1 METTPRESKQIDLW
15 ISEFI
20 TFGAATVFIGL
31 RLLSRRLTR
40 IEFWWDDWFAI
51 GCYAVAIAWVVI
63 IPIWIKDAGLG
74 LHINDIHGRGT
85 KAEILMHNSLI
96 LYVAELFYA
105 TALFCAKG
113 SILSFY
119 WRMFR
124 VTNIKLPIQILACCS
139 LIWIIIRT
147 FMGIFH
153 CIPVQ
158 RFWDPSAGGS
168 CAIEDK
174 KFFFGTILV
183 HVMLDIAIIA
193 LPILQIRKLQLPF
206 FQKVGIMLMFVF
218 GIVICASAMVIIV
231 ASTQFDATSEDLT
244 WNLVTI
250 VVWAS
255 VEVNLVTVSTCLP
268 TVRPAILYL
277 FTCTNPTST
286 IGSGSNS
293 YGPSYG
299 RSQTKNTI
307 RLSTLPNNKDN
318 DESSSTHQLADSD
331 QGGRGSLS
339 DFESHAMDRYRGNV
353 STVTG
358 RAHDHGSEEFNTGS
372 PFGGIMVKNE
382 TTYKDR
388 PPGPLTEMRIQN
400 NTTTQFHIHRIHENG
415 LHTSIVGAK
424 APNCSSRLH
433 LASRLHDK
441 RDLWPTP
448 NRQIKKPIYLRYYG
462 KDISV
467 SEAHQRADFLACAL
481 AKRLDFSP
489 NEGVEWDKVVSIFSV
504 NTIDSFTVT
513 QAIHR
518 LNGIITPASAAS
530 DLEHQL
536 RSSGVKALFTCASRL
551 DIAVKAAKTVGIP
564 QDRIFILATPDDNS
578 KLPFTT
584 FDDLVKEGADLP
596 KLEPLKW
603 VKGQGARQVA
613 FLCYS
618 SGTSGLPKA
627 VMISH
632 RNVIANVLQLTTYE
646 SVSRKKD
653 GIETQACLG
662 ALPFSHIYGLLII
675 SFASTFRGDEVV
687 VLPEF
692 DLEKALVAVQTYK
705 IAHMF
710 VVPPIIIRIIH
721 NQALCAKYDLS
732 SVRWLYT
739 GAAPLGSEVVE
750 EVKRQYPKWRVGQGY
765 GLTETCTVVCT
776 TSEDDIDIG
785 SSGSLVPATK
795 AIIIDI
801 ETGEEITEYNK
812 PGELLVQTPS
822 LVLGYMNNERAT
834 SETFIWRK
842 DDRWIRTGDEVL
854 IRLAPSGNEHLVVVD
869 RLKELIKVNGH
880 QVAPAEL
887 EAHLLSHPY
896 VSDCA
901 VIQTPNDKTGEVPKA
916 YIVKSDACGGQ
927 PDEALARAICKHV
940 EDHKQRYKWLGG
952 GVEFIETIPKSPS
965 GKILRRLLRDKE
977 KEARNSL
984 VSKL

>member
-1 METTPRESKQIDLW
+1 
-15 ISEFI
+15 
-20 TFGAATVFIGL
+20 
-31 RLLSRRLTR
+31 
-40 IEFWWDDWFAI
+40 
-51 GCYAVAIAWVVI
+51 
-63 IPIWIKDAGLG
+63 
-74 LHINDIHGRGT
+74 
-85 KAEILMHNSLI
+85 
-96 LYVAELFYA
+96 
-105 TALFCAKG
+105 
-113 SILSFY
+113 
-119 WRMFR
+119 
-124 VTNIKLPIQILACCS
+124 
-139 LIWIIIRT
+139 
-147 FMGIFH
+147 
-153 CIPVQ
+153 
-158 RFWDPSAGGS
+158 
-168 CAIEDK
+168 
-174 KFFFGTILV
+174 
-183 HVMLDIAIIA
+183 
-193 LPILQIRKLQLPF
+193 
-206 FQKVGIMLMFVF
+206 
-218 GIVICASAMVIIV
+218 
-231 ASTQFDATSEDLT
+231 
-244 WNLVTI
+244 
-250 VVWAS
+250 
-255 VEVNLVTVSTCLP
+255 
-268 TVRPAILYL
+268 
-277 FTCTNPTST
+277 
-286 IGSGSNS
+286 
-293 YGPSYG
+293 
-299 RSQTKNTI
+299 
-307 RLSTLPNNKDN
+307 
-318 DESSSTHQLADSD
+318 
-331 QGGRGSLS
+331 
-339 DFESHAMDRYRGNV
+339 
-353 STVTG
+353 
-358 RAHDHGSEEFNTGS
+358 
-372 PFGGIMVKNE
+372 
-382 TTYKDR
+382 
-388 PPGPLTEMRIQN
+388 MRIQN

-424 APNCSSRLH
+424 APNWYEPTNPPTEIVLI
-433 LASRLHDK
+433 LAVPPDSISLHDFMTSETYG
-441 RDLWPTP
+441 RL
-448 NRQIKKPIYLRYYG
+448 PIAQSRNPFTCGITGRTY
-462 KDISV
+462 SV

-518 LNGIITPASAAS
+518 LNGIITPASAAHSAS

-795 AIIIDI
+795 AMIIDI

-842 DDRWIRTGDEVL
+842 DGRWIRTGDEVL

-869 RLKELIKVNGH
+869 RLRELIKVNGH

-901 VIQTPNDKTGEVPKA
+901 VIQTPNDKAGEVPKA

-977 KEARNSL
+977 KEARKSL
-984 VSKL
+984 VAKL

>member
-1 METTPRESKQIDLW
+1 MVFTPPS
-15 ISEFI
+15 
-20 TFGAATVFIGL
+20 
-31 RLLSRRLTR
+31 
-40 IEFWWDDWFAI
+40 
-51 GCYAVAIAWVVI
+51 WV
-63 IPIWIKDAGLG
+63 P
-74 LHINDIHGRGT
+74 
-85 KAEILMHNSLI
+85 
-96 LYVAELFYA
+96 
-105 TALFCAKG
+105 
-113 SILSFY
+113 
-119 WRMFR
+119 
-124 VTNIKLPIQILACCS
+124 KLPIDPPDSIS
-139 LIWIIIRT
+139 LHE
-147 FMGIFH
+147 FMTSEAYG
-153 CIPVQ
+153 
-158 RFWDPSAGGS
+158 R
-168 CAIEDK
+168 
-174 KFFFGTILV
+174 
-183 HVMLDIAIIA
+183 
-193 LPILQIRKLQLPF
+193 LPIAKSRNP
-206 FQKVGIMLMFVF
+206 
-218 GIVICASAMVIIV
+218 
-231 ASTQFDATSEDLT
+231 
-244 WNLVTI
+244 
-250 VVWAS
+250 
-255 VEVNLVTVSTCLP
+255 
-268 TVRPAILYL
+268 
-277 FTCTNPTST
+277 FTCG
-286 IGSGSNS
+286 I
-293 YGPSYG
+293 
-299 RSQTKNTI
+299 
-307 RLSTLPNNKDN
+307 
-318 DESSSTHQLADSD
+318 
-331 QGGRGSLS
+331 
-339 DFESHAMDRYRGNV
+339 
-353 STVTG
+353 TG
-358 RAHDHGSEEFNTGS
+358 R
-372 PFGGIMVKNE
+372 
-382 TTYKDR
+382 TY
-388 PPGPLTEMRIQN
+388 
-400 NTTTQFHIHRIHENG
+400 
-415 LHTSIVGAK
+415 
-424 APNCSSRLH
+424 
-433 LASRLHDK
+433 
-441 RDLWPTP
+441 
-448 NRQIKKPIYLRYYG
+448 
-462 KDISV
+462 SV
-467 SEAHQRADFLACAL
+467 VEAHQRADFLARAL

-489 NEGVEWDKVVSIFSV
+489 NEGVEWDKVISIFSV
-504 NTIDSFTVT
+504 NTIDNFAVT
-513 QAIHR
+513 QAVHR
-518 LNGIITPASAAS
+518 LNGIITPASAAHTAS

-551 DIAVKAAKTVGIP
+551 DIAIKAAKAVGIP
-564 QDRIFILATPDDNS
+564 QDRIFILATPGDNS

-584 FDDLVKEGADLP
+584 FDDLVKEGATLP
-596 KLEPLKW
+596 ELEPLKW

-632 RNVIANVLQLTTYE
+632 RNIIANVLQLTTYE
-646 SVSRKKD
+646 SVSRQKD

-692 DLEKALVAVQTYK
+692 DLEKALVAVQKYK

-721 NQALCAKYDLS
+721 NKALCSKYDLS

-765 GLTETCTVVCT
+765 GIPLKSQLYSWIMLTWVGLTETCTVVCT

-785 SSGSLVPATK
+785 SSGSLVPSTK
-795 AIIIDI
+795 AMIINI

-842 DDRWIRTGDEVL
+842 DGRWIRTGDEVL

-901 VIQTPNDKTGEVPKA
+901 VIQTPNDKAGEVPKA

-927 PDEALARAICKHV
+927 SDDVVARAICKHV

-977 KEARNSL
+977 KEARKSL
-984 VSKL
+984 VAKL

>member
-1 METTPRESKQIDLW
+1 MVFTPPS
-15 ISEFI
+15 
-20 TFGAATVFIGL
+20 
-31 RLLSRRLTR
+31 
-40 IEFWWDDWFAI
+40 
-51 GCYAVAIAWVVI
+51 WV
-63 IPIWIKDAGLG
+63 P
-74 LHINDIHGRGT
+74 
-85 KAEILMHNSLI
+85 
-96 LYVAELFYA
+96 
-105 TALFCAKG
+105 
-113 SILSFY
+113 
-119 WRMFR
+119 
-124 VTNIKLPIQILACCS
+124 KLPI
-139 LIWIIIRT
+139 
-147 FMGIFH
+147 
-153 CIPVQ
+153 
-158 RFWDPSAGGS
+158 DPP
-168 CAIEDK
+168 D
-174 KFFFGTILV
+174 
-183 HVMLDIAIIA
+183 
-193 LPILQIRKLQLPF
+193 
-206 FQKVGIMLMFVF
+206 
-218 GIVICASAMVIIV
+218 
-231 ASTQFDATSEDLT
+231 
-244 WNLVTI
+244 
-250 VVWAS
+250 
-255 VEVNLVTVSTCLP
+255 
-268 TVRPAILYL
+268 
-277 FTCTNPTST
+277 
-286 IGSGSNS
+286 
-293 YGPSYG
+293 
-299 RSQTKNTI
+299 
-307 RLSTLPNNKDN
+307 
-318 DESSSTHQLADSD
+318 
-331 QGGRGSLS
+331 
-339 DFESHAMDRYRGNV
+339 
-353 STVTG
+353 
-358 RAHDHGSEEFNTGS
+358 
-372 PFGGIMVKNE
+372 
-382 TTYKDR
+382 
-388 PPGPLTEMRIQN
+388 
-400 NTTTQFHIHRIHENG
+400 
-415 LHTSIVGAK
+415 
-424 APNCSSRLH
+424 
-433 LASRLHDK
+433 
-441 RDLWPTP
+441 
-448 NRQIKKPIYLRYYG
+448 
-462 KDISV
+462 
-467 SEAHQRADFLACAL
+467 ADFLACAL

-489 NEGVEWDKVVSIFSV
+489 NEGVEWVKVVSIFSV

-518 LNGIITPASAAS
+518 LNGIITPVSAAHSAS
-530 DLEHQL
+530 DL
-536 RSSGVKALFTCASRL
+536 
-551 DIAVKAAKTVGIP
+551 DINCAKTVGIP
-564 QDRIFILATPDDNS
+564 QDRIFILATPGDNS

-584 FDDLVKEGADLP
+584 FDNLVKDGADLP

-721 NQALCAKYDLS
+721 NQALCANFDLS

-785 SSGSLVPATK
+785 SSSSLVPATK
-795 AIIIDI
+795 AMIIDI

-822 LVLGYMNNERAT
+822 LVLGYIKNERAT

-842 DDRWIRTGDEVL
+842 DGRWIRTGDEVL
-854 IRLAPSGNEHLVVVD
+854 IRLAHSENEHRVVVD

-901 VIQTPNDKTGEVPKA
+901 VIQTPNDKAGEVSKA

-977 KEARNSL
+977 KEARKSL
-984 VSKL
+984 VAKL

>member
-15 ISEFI
+15 ISEFV

-40 IEFWWDDWFAI
+40 VEFWWDDWFAI
-51 GCYAVAIAWVVI
+51 GCYCVAIAWVVI

-193 LPILQIRKLQLPF
+193 LPILQIRKLQLPV
-206 FQKVGIMLMFVF
+206 FQKIGIMLMFVF

-358 RAHDHGSEEFNTGS
+358 RAHDHGSEEFNT
-372 PFGGIMVKNE
+372 
-382 TTYKDR
+382 
-388 PPGPLTEMRIQN
+388 
-400 NTTTQFHIHRIHENG
+400 
-415 LHTSIVGAK
+415 
-424 APNCSSRLH
+424 
-433 LASRLHDK
+433 
-441 RDLWPTP
+441 
-448 NRQIKKPIYLRYYG
+448 
-462 KDISV
+462 
-467 SEAHQRADFLACAL
+467 EAHQRADFLARAL

-504 NTIDSFTVT
+504 NTIDNFAVT
-513 QAIHR
+513 QAVHR
-518 LNGIITPASAAS
+518 LNGIITPASAAHTAS

-551 DIAVKAAKTVGIP
+551 DIAIQAAKAVGIP
-564 QDRIFILATPDDNS
+564 QDRIFILATPGDNS

-584 FDDLVKEGADLP
+584 FDDLVKEGATLP
-596 KLEPLKW
+596 ELEPLKW

-632 RNVIANVLQLTTYE
+632 RNIIANVLQLTTYE
-646 SVSRKKD
+646 SVSRQKD

-721 NQALCAKYDLS
+721 NKALCSKYDLS

-765 GLTETCTVVCT
+765 GIPLKSQLCSWIMLTWVGLTETCTVVCT

-785 SSGSLVPATK
+785 SSGSLVPSTK
-795 AIIIDI
+795 AMIINI

-842 DDRWIRTGDEVL
+842 DGRWIRTGDEVL

-901 VIQTPNDKTGEVPKA
+901 VIQTPNDKAGEVPKA

-927 PDEALARAICKHV
+927 SDDVVARAICKHV

-977 KEARNSL
+977 KEAKKSL
-984 VSKL
+984 VAKL

>member
-206 FQKVGIMLMFVF
+206 FQKIGIMLMFVF

-358 RAHDHGSEEFNTGS
+358 HAHDHGSEEFNTGS

-382 TTYKDR
+382 TTV
-388 PPGPLTEMRIQN
+388 LM
-400 NTTTQFHIHRIHENG
+400 
-415 LHTSIVGAK
+415 
-424 APNCSSRLH
+424 
-433 LASRLHDK
+433 
-441 RDLWPTP
+441 
-448 NRQIKKPIYLRYYG
+448 
-462 KDISV
+462 
-467 SEAHQRADFLACAL
+467 
-481 AKRLDFSP
+481 
-489 NEGVEWDKVVSIFSV
+489 
-504 NTIDSFTVT
+504 

-518 LNGIITPASAAS
+518 LNGIITPASAAHS
-530 DLEHQL
+530 YLEHQL
-536 RSSGVKALFTCASRL
+536 RSSGVKAFFTCASRL

-584 FDDLVKEGADLP
+584 FDDLVKEGADLS
-596 KLEPLKW
+596 KSEPLKW

-627 VMISH
+627 IMISH

-765 GLTETCTVVCT
+765 GTQPCGIAPPHDSKLTVIGLTETCTVVCT

-795 AIIIDI
+795 AMIIDI

-842 DDRWIRTGDEVL
+842 DGRWIRTGDEVL

-901 VIQTPNDKTGEVPKA
+901 VIQTPNDKAGEVPKA

-977 KEARNSL
+977 KEARKSL
-984 VSKL
+984 VAKL

>member
-51 GCYAVAIAWVVI
+51 GCYSVAIAWVVI

-124 VTNIKLPIQILACCS
+124 VTNIKLPIQILACSS

-193 LPILQIRKLQLPF
+193 LPILQVRKLQLPI
-206 FQKVGIMLMFVF
+206 FQRIGIMLMFLF

-339 DFESHAMDRYRGNV
+339 DFESHAMDRYRGNL

-382 TTYKDR
+382 TTIFTNPHYYTKMVFT
-388 PPGPLTEMRIQN
+388 PPSWVPNLPIDPPDS
-400 NTTTQFHIHRIHENG
+400 ISLHEFM
-415 LHTSIVGAK
+415 TSEAQ
-424 APNCSSRLH
+424 
-433 LASRLHDK
+433 
-441 RDLWPTP
+441 WPTSD
-448 NRQIKKPIYLRYYG
+448 RQIKKPIYLRCVHLG
-462 KDISV
+462 SK
-467 SEAHQRADFLACAL
+467 
-481 AKRLDFSP
+481 
-489 NEGVEWDKVVSIFSV
+489 
-504 NTIDSFTVT
+504 
-513 QAIHR
+513 
-518 LNGIITPASAAS
+518 
-530 DLEHQL
+530 
-536 RSSGVKALFTCASRL
+536 RSSRALL
-551 DIAVKAAKTVGIP
+551 DIAVKAAKAVGIP
-564 QDRIFILATPDDNS
+564 YDRIFILARPDDNS
-578 KLPFTT
+578 TLPFTT
-584 FDDLVKEGADLP
+584 LDDLVTEGATLP
-596 KLEPLKW
+596 ELEPLRW

-627 VMISH
+627 VIISH
-632 RNVIANVLQLTTYE
+632 RNIIANVLQLTTYE
-646 SVSRKKD
+646 SVSRRKD

-662 ALPFSHIYGLLII
+662 ALPFSHIYGLLVI

-687 VLPEF
+687 ALPEF
-692 DLEKALVAVQTYK
+692 DLEKVLVAVQTYK

-721 NQALCAKYDLS
+721 NKALCSKYDLS

-750 EVKRQYPKWRVGQGY
+750 EVKRQYPKWHVGQGY

-785 SSGSLVPATK
+785 SSDSLVPATK
-795 AIIIDI
+795 AMIIDI
-801 ETGEEITEYNK
+801 ETGEEVTEYNK

-842 DDRWIRTGDEVL
+842 DGRWIRTGDEVL

-901 VIQTPNDKTGEVPKA
+901 VIQTPNDKAGEVPKA
-916 YIVKSDACGGQ
+916 YIVKSDACGG
-927 PDEALARAICKHV
+927 
-940 EDHKQRYKWLGG
+940 
-952 GVEFIETIPKSPS
+952 
-965 GKILRRLLRDKE
+965 
-977 KEARNSL
+977 
-984 VSKL
+984 